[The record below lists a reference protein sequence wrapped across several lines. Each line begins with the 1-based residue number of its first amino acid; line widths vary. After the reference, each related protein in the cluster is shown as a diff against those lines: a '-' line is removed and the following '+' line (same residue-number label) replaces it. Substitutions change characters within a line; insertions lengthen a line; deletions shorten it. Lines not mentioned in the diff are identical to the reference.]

1 MKRGKPAAAD
11 CRDLFEGF
19 PDGAVLESFQKIQL
33 ASNDAPTPSFGRK
46 FSERQ
51 QLPDPAD

>member
-11 CRDLFEGF
+11 CRGLVEGF
-19 PDGAVLESFQKIQL
+19 PVGAVLESFQKIQL

-46 FSERQ
+46 FSKR
-51 QLPDPAD
+51 